1 VRRQVT
7 QELHNGGTGA
17 TALGRRL
24 LRRPT
29 TAETERI
36 ARGCPPEG
44 LSIPV
49 IVDAFD
55 EKPDARVRPHIEP
68 SQMPL
73 LRMSFV
79 GRRTKARERPDLPAL
94 LGVCH
99 GGAGRP
105 SLFAMRPHADV
116 QAHPAS

>member
-1 VRRQVT
+1 MVRRRQVT

-17 TALGRRL
+17 TTLGRRL

-49 IVDAFD
+49 IVDAIRR
-55 EKPDARVRPHIEP
+55 ETGCSRATAYRAVSDAFAADV
-68 SQMPL
+68 L
-73 LRMSFV
+73 
-79 GRRTKARERPDLPAL
+79 RRTEDE
-94 LGVCH
+94 G
-99 GGAGRP
+99 
-105 SLFAMRPHADV
+105 S
-116 QAHPAS
+116 